1 MDEADSVK
9 ALSKILEAI
18 SESPYNLS
26 LHAQHIRLALAN
38 GDNDQAQAAWEMLT
52 AFWAAGDEVWLPL
65 LEAKERSED
74 LSTSE
79 GMQAVHAL
87 YRQSE
92 QDYLCA

>member
-1 MDEADSVK
+1 MDEADSVE

-38 GDNDQAQAAWEMLT
+38 GDDEQAQAAWEMFI

-65 LEAKERSED
+65 LQARERTED
-74 LSTSE
+74 LNTTE
-79 GMQAVHAL
+79 GMQAVLTL
-87 YRQSE
+87 YRRSE
-92 QDYLCA
+92 EDYLCA